1 MTKVCINYGYIAT
14 TIIILINFIWKIVI
28 AKIQCTYEEIAAV
41 IKMPRETVRK
51 KFASLI
57 KEGQFAGRSSLRR
70 QQFKIAERNAI
81 MSIWL
86 GKQYLEQVEPLP
98 RIQTQDTNQIKQF
111 LEMHDSAFKNVKES
125 EQIEEAEILNDK

>member
-1 MTKVCINYGYIAT
+1 MA
-14 TIIILINFIWKIVI
+14 IIDDKKALEEIVFEL
-28 AKIQCTYEEIAAV
+28 AKIQCTYDEIAAV
-41 IKMPRETVRK
+41 VKINRDSLRK
-51 KFASLI
+51 KFGSLI
-57 KEGQFAGRSSLRR
+57 KDGWLAGRSSLRR

-111 LEMHDSAFKNVKES
+111 LEMHDSAFKNVKS
-125 EQIEEAEILNDK
+125 EQIEEAEIVNDK

>member
-1 MTKVCINYGYIAT
+1 MA
-14 TIIILINFIWKIVI
+14 IVDDKEALENI
-28 AKIQCTYEEIAAV
+28 VFELAKIQCTYEEIAAV